1 MVKFGDFYFDA
12 DEITVIKR
20 DKSGDASFPER
31 VIIVAKHNNQSYS
44 MNFRNVEAAEREMRN
59 IANQI
64 ERERYIHL
72 EKIEPNISLVL
83 QYLKS
88 LETRQRRIL
97 RVLRK
102 LPGTNPAEIDATLEG

>member
-1 MVKFGDFYFDA
+1 MVKFGAFYFDA
-12 DEITVIKR
+12 DEIAAIKR

-31 VIIVAKHNNQSYS
+31 VLIVAKHNNQSYS
-44 MNFRNVEAAEREMRN
+44 MNFRNVETAEWEMRN
-59 IANQI
+59 IAKQI
-64 ERERYIHL
+64 ERDRYSHL
-72 EKIEPNISLVL
+72 EKIQSNISLVL

-102 LPGTNPAEIDATLEG
+102 LPGTNPAEIDAALEG

>member
-1 MVKFGDFYFDA
+1 MVKFGAFYFDA
-12 DEITVIKR
+12 DEIAVIIR

-44 MNFRNVEAAEREMRN
+44 MSFRTTEAAEREMRN

-64 ERERYIHL
+64 ERDRYIHL
-72 EKIEPNISLVL
+72 EKIETNMSLVL

-97 RVLRK
+97 RILRK
-102 LPGTNPAEIDATLEG
+102 LPGTNPAEIEAALEG